1 MVRACY
7 EDKEFIVGIL
17 VQSFYDNRSVNYI
30 IKQDKKKDER
40 IRKLMKYSFDL
51 CYYFGDVFF
60 SENKM
65 GCALI
70 LFPEQRKNS
79 IKAIFLDIQFIF
91 SCMDIRHF
99 KKAIARESKVKAL
112 QSNGL
117 KSYLWFI
124 GVAPLQ
130 QGRGIGSLLL
140 NDVLDFLQKKNQPV
154 LLETSNVQNVRWYEH
169 SGFKIYNKL
178 DLGYELYFMKKE

>member
-1 MVRACY
+1 MVKACY
-7 EDKEFIVGIL
+7 EDKKFIVDIL
-17 VQSFYDNRSVNYI
+17 VHSFYDNRSVNYI
-30 IKQDKKKDER
+30 IKQDRKKDER

-70 LFPEQRKNS
+70 LFPEQRKNRIKS
-79 IKAIFLDIQFIF
+79 ILLDIQFIF
-91 SCMDIRHF
+91 SCMDIGHF
-99 KKAIARESKVKAL
+99 KKAMAREAKIKAL
-112 QSNGL
+112 QSDGL

-124 GVAPLQ
+124 GVTPFQ
-130 QGRGIGSLLL
+130 QGRGIGTLLL
-140 NDVLDFLQKKNQPV
+140 NEVLDFLQKKNRPV

-178 DLGYELYFMKKE
+178 NLGYELYFMKRE